1 MAPSEHHEGRYSA
14 ARIRKAL
21 LFFIVGRGAQA
32 LTFLLL
38 TLLLVRVLSA
48 RDYGAYMAVWGM
60 VELMVPL
67 SSFGLLEASRRY
79 LPMLAQTGSRQ
90 AVLPF
95 VRGVVLARLLLLGGW
110 AAALALLWPAVLEFL
125 GVQRQELGHALAVAG
140 AIAVICSV
148 PAFRFVSELL
158 ESLLEQ
164 KWSQLLH
171 AAMPLLRMLGVATLL
186 LSGRLELG
194 LLLLLDAGIALLF
207 LLASLAV
214 LYAKLREIPEGASA
228 ALEFKEVFSFSWHMT
243 GVNLLQATASIGAL
257 RLLVV
262 RTLGLEAA
270 GMFAFLQQLLLMV
283 GRYMPAQVLG
293 SVVRPVLAA
302 RHAQGEHATVI
313 GALELLW
320 KANLMMLVV
329 WLAAV
334 GVSGDELMAQASGG
348 RFADTG
354 QVMFLMLLGLGATT
368 QGQNISMCMQLYG
381 ITKQLR
387 AQSVLFL
394 LVPLGVVLGSRYG
407 LVGVA
412 AGIAITHGFKN
423 VFATW
428 WLRRQGIHLAYD
440 LRALG
445 RISAGMAIA
454 VLLAAALH
462 AALGPW
468 VALAMLG
475 LFTVAAMVL
484 CKPLR
489 ESEFQ
494 LMSGFF
500 KGRKGRL
507 ASWLHA
513 LVHID
518 RKGLT

>member
-1 MAPSEHHEGRYSA
+1 MTPSRHQGRYSA
-14 ARIRKAL
+14 ARIRRAL
-21 LFFIVGRGAQA
+21 VFFIVGRGAQA

-95 VRGVVLARLLLLGGW
+95 VRGVVLVRLLMLGLW
-110 AAALALLWPAVLEFL
+110 AAVLALLWPAVMGFL
-125 GVQRQELGHALAVAG
+125 GVERQELGHALAAAG

-148 PAFRFVSELL
+148 PAFRFVGEML

-171 AAMPLLRMLGVATLL
+171 AAMPLVRMLGVAALMVA
-186 LSGRLELG
+186 GKLELG

-207 LLASLAV
+207 LAVSLWV
-214 LYAKLREIPEGASA
+214 LRDKLLEIPEGDPAP
-228 ALEFKEVFSFSWHMT
+228 LDFREVFSFSWHMT

-257 RLLVV
+257 RLLVA
-262 RTLGLEAA
+262 RFLGLEAA
-270 GMFAFLQQLLLMV
+270 GMFAFIQQLLLMV
-283 GRYMPAQVLG
+283 GRYMPAQVLA

-302 RHAQGEHATVI
+302 RHARGEHETVM
-313 GALELLW
+313 GVLELLW
-320 KANLMMLVV
+320 KANLLVLVV

-334 GVSGDELMAQASGG
+334 GVSGDELMAHASGG
-348 RFADTG
+348 RFPDTG
-354 QVMFLMLLGLGATT
+354 QVMLLMLLGLGATT
-368 QGQNISMCMQLYG
+368 QGQNISLCMQLYG
-381 ITKQLR
+381 ITRELR

-407 LVGVA
+407 LAGVA

-423 VFATW
+423 AFATW
-428 WLRRQGIHLAYD
+428 WLRRQGILLAYD

-445 RISAGMAIA
+445 RIAVAMAIA

-462 AALGPW
+462 AAVGPW

-475 LFTVAAMVL
+475 LFTVGALVL

-489 ESEFQ
+489 ESEFVI
-494 LMSGFF
+494 MSGLF
-500 KGRKGRL
+500 KGRL
-507 ASWLHA
+507 AAWLHT

>member
-1 MAPSEHHEGRYSA
+1 MAQPKPHEGRYSA

-21 LFFIVGRGAQA
+21 LFVVVGRGAQA

-48 RDYGAYMAVWGM
+48 HDYGAYMAVWGM

-95 VRGVVLARLLLLGGW
+95 VRGVVLVRLLMLGLW
-110 AAALALLWPAVLEFL
+110 AAALALLWPAVMSFL
-125 GVQRQELGHALAVAG
+125 GVERQELGHTLAAAG

-148 PAFRFVSELL
+148 PAFRFVGEML

-171 AAMPLLRMLGVATLL
+171 AAMPRVRMLGVA
-186 LSGRLELG
+186 
-194 LLLLLDAGIALLF
+194 
-207 LLASLAV
+207 V
-214 LYAKLREIPEGASA
+214 
-228 ALEFKEVFSFSWHMT
+228 
-243 GVNLLQATASIGAL
+243 
-257 RLLVV
+257 
-262 RTLGLEAA
+262 
-270 GMFAFLQQLLLMV
+270 LMV
-283 GRYMPAQVLG
+283 GRYMPAPVRA

-302 RHAQGEHATVI
+302 RHARGEHETVMEV
-313 GALELLW
+313 LELLW
-320 KANLMMLVV
+320 KANLMVLVV

-334 GVSGDELMAQASGG
+334 GVSGDELMAHASGG
-348 RFADTG
+348 RFPDTG
-354 QVMFLMLLGLGATT
+354 QVMLLMLLGLGATT
-368 QGQNISMCMQLYG
+368 QGQNISLCMQLYG
-381 ITKQLR
+381 ITRELR

-407 LVGVA
+407 LAGVA
-412 AGIAITHGFKN
+412 AGIALTHGFKN

-445 RISAGMAIA
+445 RLSLGMAIA

-484 CKPLR
+484 SKPLR

>member
-1 MAPSEHHEGRYSA
+1 
-14 ARIRKAL
+14 
-21 LFFIVGRGAQA
+21 
-32 LTFLLL
+32 
-38 TLLLVRVLSA
+38 
-48 RDYGAYMAVWGM
+48 
-60 VELMVPL
+60 
-67 SSFGLLEASRRY
+67 
-79 LPMLAQTGSRQ
+79 MLAQTGSRQ

-95 VRGVVLARLLLLGGW
+95 VRSVVLVRLGLLALW
-110 AAALALLWPAVLEFL
+110 AAGLALLWPTTMSFL
-125 GVQRQELGHALAVAG
+125 GVERQELGHALAAAG

-148 PAFRFVSELL
+148 PAFRFVSEML

-171 AAMPLLRMLGVATLL
+171 AAMPLVRMLGVAVLMV
-186 LSGRLELG
+186 SGALDLG
-194 LLLLLDAGIALLF
+194 LLLLVDAGIALLF
-207 LLASLAV
+207 LLAALWV
-214 LYAKLREIPEGASA
+214 LGGKLREIPEGEPAP
-228 ALEFKEVFSFSWHMT
+228 LDFKEVLSFSWHMT

-257 RLLVV
+257 RLLVA
-262 RTLGLEAA
+262 RYLGLEVA

-302 RHAQGEHATVI
+302 RHAQGEHDTVM

-407 LVGVA
+407 LAGVA

-445 RISAGMAIA
+445 RITVAMAVA

-468 VALAMLG
+468 VALGMLG
-475 LFTVAAMVL
+475 LFTLAAMVL

-500 KGRKGRL
+500 KGKGRRGRL
-507 ASWLHA
+507 ATWLHA